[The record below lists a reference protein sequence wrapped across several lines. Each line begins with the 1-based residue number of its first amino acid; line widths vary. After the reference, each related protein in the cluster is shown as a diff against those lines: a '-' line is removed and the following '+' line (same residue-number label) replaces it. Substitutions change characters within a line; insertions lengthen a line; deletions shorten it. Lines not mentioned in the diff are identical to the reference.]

1 MTSFLDV
8 ARYVS
13 QFYGPLFREW
23 KLRTKCFWLLRVL
36 AFNGLHCSMPRPSS
50 HIQESIVDS
59 RLQRLV
65 QHAANIYHRWQ
76 SSNGTFRWAPRQFTQ
91 WKVFAICV
99 CVCGWSRPLS
109 HSPQPSS
116 PGKVS
121 NLLSLGFPFSFI
133 V

>member
-50 HIQESIVDS
+50 HIPESIVDS

-99 CVCGWSRPLS
+99 CVWVV
-109 HSPQPSS
+109 SPTQP
-116 PGKVS
+116 
-121 NLLSLGFPFSFI
+121 FPSAI
-133 V
+133 LPRQNVQLAISWISI